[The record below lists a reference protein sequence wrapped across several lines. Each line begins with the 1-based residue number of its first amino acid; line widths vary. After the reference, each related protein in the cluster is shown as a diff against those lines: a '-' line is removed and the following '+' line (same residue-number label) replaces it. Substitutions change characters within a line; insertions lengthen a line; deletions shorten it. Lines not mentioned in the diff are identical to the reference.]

1 MLIQMDH
8 DTRERLWWVY
18 MGIALKVFWGA
29 KTQKFNENLTRKP
42 VVQILKLCLLGD
54 TVPLYLAV
62 SWFHVIRRCLAT
74 LRVEDAKDF
83 TVNCP
88 DVRSVATNSDTCV
101 VIRCECGWIC
111 LPSSFGTL
119 HFVFV
124 LLRFG
129 MVSKFRQPGSDL
141 LTFVFVAFALLPF
154 LLDPEV
160 IPNPTSLESG
170 SSVALMCERCSLF
183 ATAEAGRGFPE
194 VIDVLI
200 AAGANPDRSF

>member
-1 MLIQMDH
+1 
-8 DTRERLWWVY
+8 
-18 MGIALKVFWGA
+18 
-29 KTQKFNENLTRKP
+29 
-42 VVQILKLCLLGD
+42 
-54 TVPLYLAV
+54 
-62 SWFHVIRRCLAT
+62 
-74 LRVEDAKDF
+74 
-83 TVNCP
+83 
-88 DVRSVATNSDTCV
+88 
-101 VIRCECGWIC
+101 
-111 LPSSFGTL
+111 
-119 HFVFV
+119 
-124 LLRFG
+124 

-200 AAGANPDRSF
+200 AAGANPDRSFWVDLHSKATRPLKWREGMAFEGNHPTWDHEKNGREDVVTA